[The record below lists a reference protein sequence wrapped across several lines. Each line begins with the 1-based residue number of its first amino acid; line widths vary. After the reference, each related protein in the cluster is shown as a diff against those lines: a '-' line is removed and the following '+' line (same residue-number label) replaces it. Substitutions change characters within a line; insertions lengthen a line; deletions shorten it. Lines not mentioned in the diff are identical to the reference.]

1 MSSALIF
8 AAGILFLAG
17 VLGLKSRANSGALWR
32 KIVNWLLYAL
42 WFGIT
47 MMGVSFIY
55 INASVGHVKA
65 TSTAVFVFLGA
76 SVVLALILARVL
88 GFLSGKKPVGAGT
101 D

>member
-1 MSSALIF
+1 MSTILIF

-17 VLGLKSRANSGALWR
+17 VLWLKSRANSGVLWR
-32 KIVNWLLYAL
+32 KIVNWAVYAL

-55 INASVGHVKA
+55 INTSVGHVKA

-76 SVVLALILARVL
+76 SVVLVLILARLL
-88 GFLSGKKPVGAGT
+88 GFLSAKNTASAGT